1 MKIYEVSYEC
11 DSAGTGYK
19 HIFCPTMKIAKAVK
33 KELCSRLTETAHEYD
48 SMNAEFVETGEVPI
62 SPQSIRI
69 RPVEFTT
76 QGGMKAAACRIA
88 YRTTDALDLD
98 LPWWKYVENQDPPVT
113 FG

>member
-11 DSAGTGYK
+11 DSAGSGYK

-33 KELCSRLTETAHEYD
+33 KELVARLTVD
-48 SMNAEFVETGEVPI
+48 SGERTDGWEEIYRPI
-62 SPQSIRI
+62 KSSEITI

-88 YRTTDALDLD
+88 YRTTDALELD

>member
-1 MKIYEVSYEC
+1 MKIYDVSYEC
-11 DSAGTGYK
+11 EEAGSGYK

-33 KELCSRLTETAHEYD
+33 KELMTRLAVDRTPFITDGWEEVERPIKATEIT
-48 SMNAEFVETGEVPI
+48 
-62 SPQSIRI
+62 I

-88 YRTTDALDLD
+88 YRTTDALELA